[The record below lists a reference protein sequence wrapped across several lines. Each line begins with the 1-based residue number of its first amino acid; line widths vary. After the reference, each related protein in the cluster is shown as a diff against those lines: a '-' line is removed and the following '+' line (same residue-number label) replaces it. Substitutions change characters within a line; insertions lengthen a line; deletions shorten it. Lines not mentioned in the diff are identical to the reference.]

1 MSTLS
6 SLLNLSLT
14 ALNADQA
21 ALTVT
26 ANNVANQNT
35 PGYTDQVAHWSS
47 GDTVS
52 FSLGGA
58 QTTVGPNVS
67 SVSQRDRVLNQ
78 RIQQQTQ
85 AQSETGSEANIL
97 SQLEGVLS
105 ITGSSSTA
113 GSTQIGTSI
122 NSFFASLTAL
132 ANNPSDAATRQGVL
146 NAAGAVATAF
156 NAAANGISNI
166 QTSINGTLT
175 SSVAQVNNLTKTVA
189 ALNAQIAA
197 SSPSIDAG
205 TLEDQRQQAITQ
217 LSALVGLDQVT
228 TQSNG
233 IELSTTD
240 GTVLVSGTRAYALS
254 SSQVGSTTQ
263 IYGGA
268 TGSTSI
274 AVAGGTIGGLLAAQG
289 VDLPAAQSALDALA
303 YRLGS
308 AVNIQ
313 NAAGV
318 TSGTTAGGMI
328 FNVPPSPVG
337 AASALR
343 VVASSP
349 NVLAAAATGQGST
362 GNLNANALASLAS
375 FMDGSGQTIN
385 GNLAALLAN
394 VGSTSSG
401 LQGKGAAQQASLTQ
415 LITQQSTQSGVNL
428 DTEASNLTQY
438 QRSYQ
443 AAAQVL
449 SIVNKL
455 MTAAINL
462 GLATA
467 AS

>member
-26 ANNVANQNT
+26 ANNVSNQNT
-35 PGYTDQVAHWSS
+35 PGYTNQVAHWSS

-52 FSLGGA
+52 LSLGGA

-85 AQSETGSEANIL
+85 AQSETASEAGIL
-97 SQLEGVLS
+97 SQLEGVFS
-105 ITGSSSTA
+105 ITGSSSSA
-113 GSTQIGTSI
+113 GSTQIGSSI
-122 NSFFASLTAL
+122 NSFFSSLTAL

-156 NAAANGISNI
+156 NAAANGISSI

-197 SSPSIDAG
+197 SSPNLDAG
-205 TLEDQRQQAITQ
+205 ALEDQRQQAITQ

-240 GTVLVSGTRAYALS
+240 GTVLVSGTKAYALS
-254 SSQVGSTTQ
+254 SSQIGSITQ
-263 IYGGA
+263 IYSGA
-268 TGSTSI
+268 TGTQAI
-274 AVAGGTIGGLLAAQG
+274 TVAGGTIGGLLAAQG
-289 VDLPAAQSALDALA
+289 VDLPDAQSALDALA
-303 YRLGS
+303 YRIGS

-318 TSGTTAGGMI
+318 TSGTTIGGLI

-337 AASALR
+337 AASALS
-343 VVASSP
+343 VVASSTV
-349 NVLAAAATGQGST
+349 VLAAAGIGQGST
-362 GNLNANALASLAS
+362 GDLNANVLASLAS
-375 FMDGSGQTIN
+375 VTDGTGQTIN

-401 LQGKGAAQQASLTQ
+401 LQGKGSAQQASLTQ
-415 LITQQSTQSGVNL
+415 LTTQQSIQSGVNL

-443 AAAQVL
+443 AAAQL
-449 SIVNKL
+449 LNIVDKL
-455 MTAAINL
+455 LMAAINL

-467 AS
+467 AT